1 MMLCICSIPSNSR
14 EYYIYKKIVNFKL
27 KCLCDVSGGVTSMDD
42 FLKEFF
48 PKVYRRKQMHLH
60 ETDYCKYD
68 DQVLTLFTSSLY
80 FSALVMTFFASFLTR
95 KKGRKASIIVGA
107 LSFLAGAI
115 LNAAAK
121 NIAMLIIGRVLL
133 GGGIGFGNQVS
144 AEILQ
149 NHYKTHFS
157 H

>member
-1 MMLCICSIPSNSR
+1 MIC
-14 EYYIYKKIVNFKL
+14 
-27 KCLCDVSGGVTSMDD
+27 DASGGVTSMDD

-48 PKVYRRKQMHLH
+48 PNVYRRKQMHLH

-144 AEILQ
+144 QIIRLILVID
-149 NHYKTHFS
+149 FCS
-157 H
+157 CF